1 MKQLVLQ
8 LLLAKRNEDVGIDAI
23 ATLQRAAG
31 PSTSESTPKE
41 VRPLPQL
48 WQNLVC
54 VTKKLDRT
62 AILFE
67 AEPDLLR
74 LTAPRAGASNSAG
87 LASTVIRV
95 FSRGVSSVGV
105 SIAVLLY
112 LGSIGLVSSV
122 TTGIFFGSGFLLLGH
137 PSEQIRAGSRV
148 YDRNTEVSPLRPG
161 GSSADGENGTPFG
174 GDFPVPRSTANGAA
188 LIAPAQ
194 TAGPDEAGPSWK
206 ATSTPPPLGG
216 GSDQFRKLSRA
227 SNSRSD
233 RMLGKARTTA
243 GRAQSTKA
251 DGKQDPEE
259 SAADRANEREYNR
272 LALDELIRTLEEKQ

>member
-1 MKQLVLQ
+1 M
-8 LLLAKRNEDVGIDAI
+8 G
-23 ATLQRAAG
+23 
-31 PSTSESTPKE
+31 
-41 VRPLPQL
+41 
-48 WQNLVC
+48 
-54 VTKKLDRT
+54 RT

-161 GSSADGENGTPFG
+161 GSSANGENGTPFG

-194 TAGPDEAGPSWK
+194 IAGPDEAGPSWE
-206 ATSTPPPLGG
+206 ATLTPPPPAG

-227 SNSRSD
+227 SNSRSPM
-233 RMLGKARTTA
+233 RGKVRTTA
-243 GRAQSTKA
+243 GRIQSSKA
-251 DGKQDPEE
+251 EGKQDLER
-259 SAADRANEREYNR
+259 SAADRANEHEYNQ
-272 LALDELIRTLEEKQ
+272 LALDEMIRTLEEKQ